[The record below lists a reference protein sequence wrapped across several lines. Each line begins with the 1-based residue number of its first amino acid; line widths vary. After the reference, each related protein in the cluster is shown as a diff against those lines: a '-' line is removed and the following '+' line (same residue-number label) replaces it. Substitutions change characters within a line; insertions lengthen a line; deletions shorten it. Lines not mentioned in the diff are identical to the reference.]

1 MQLHGTPPASLTLT
15 LTLEAALHATQA
27 QPNDALLDWAH
38 SNRNE
43 LLTWNTETTQQLLD
57 VLVRGNSRSWRFL
70 EITSIID
77 RALPEISKALRSRRG
92 ETSELDPTHMVQ
104 MPIVESLR
112 KKFARATVDD
122 CSLLLAGLIIDFS
135 DNGDISSVIDR
146 LSLPDAVRAEVR
158 SLVLAST
165 LMLSTCTTDPYEP
178 NQRVLAQ
185 LADFLGSPLMV
196 EKCRMLTEARGGMQ
210 DFEYSI
216 LIDITTSVQGLLAHP
231 ELIEGIENS
240 LESVRRRDAIA
251 LTEDPMVIERIQH
264 AAAVYVLAH
273 EPDTIVRHATL
284 VEPAPRSRTVRINVY
299 PTAVSDEWEID
310 IATRDMRGLLARIC
324 ATFAERGL
332 EIIDADLATWPDGAV
347 LDSFKVRS
355 FQKPSATQ
363 IAFELE
369 QRLRKRIENPR
380 RLARGTKN
388 NISFSLDNEA
398 HPWHS
403 VVLVRGADQPGFI
416 QAVAAAFARAN
427 INVHHAKITT
437 NAGEVADRFEVS
449 TRHGRKIS
457 DQALRRVNALLS

>member
-1 MQLHGTPPASLTLT
+1 
-15 LTLEAALHATQA
+15 
-27 QPNDALLDWAH
+27 
-38 SNRNE
+38 
-43 LLTWNTETTQQLLD
+43 
-57 VLVRGNSRSWRFL
+57 
-70 EITSIID
+70 
-77 RALPEISKALRSRRG
+77 
-92 ETSELDPTHMVQ
+92 
-104 MPIVESLR
+104 
-112 KKFARATVDD
+112 
-122 CSLLLAGLIIDFS
+122 
-135 DNGDISSVIDR
+135 
-146 LSLPDAVRAEVR
+146 
-158 SLVLAST
+158 
-165 LMLSTCTTDPYEP
+165 
-178 NQRVLAQ
+178 
-185 LADFLGSPLMV
+185 MV

-273 EPDTIVRHATL
+273 EPDTIVRHAAL
-284 VEPAPRSRTVRINVY
+284 IEPAPRSRTVRINVY

-332 EIIDADLATWPDGAV
+332 EIVNADLATWPDGAV
-347 LDSFKVRS
+347 LDSFTVRS
-355 FQKPSATQ
+355 TQKPSATQ
-363 IAFELE
+363 LVFEVE

-388 NISFSLDNEA
+388 SIDFTLDNEA